1 MVKNKSSNNIY
12 IVDKV
17 LNKRINNGK
26 VEYTSNGKDSKSK
39 FASFSW
45 TCLCL
50 IKIIIILN

>member
-26 VEYTSNGKDSKSK
+26 VEYYLKWKGFKE
-39 FASFSW
+39 
-45 TCLCL
+45 
-50 IKIIIILN
+50 